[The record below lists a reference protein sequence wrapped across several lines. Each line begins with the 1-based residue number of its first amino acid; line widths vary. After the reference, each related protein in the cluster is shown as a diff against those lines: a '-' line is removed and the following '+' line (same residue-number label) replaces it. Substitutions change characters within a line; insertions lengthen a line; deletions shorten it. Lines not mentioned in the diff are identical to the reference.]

1 MRFPGSRKTKHYFP
15 VNSEGRVPFDY
26 NTDGMSGNYIV
37 GVDQLIVDI
46 EAHVS
51 DEFLIKHDIPKG
63 ESIVCADGVV
73 DKLIA
78 SFDDSVQV
86 AGEYAGGAIGNTLHN
101 FSVLADNRSVAF
113 GTISFGSRTYF

>member
-1 MRFPGSRKTKHYFP
+1 
-15 VNSEGRVPFDY
+15 
-26 NTDGMSGNYIV
+26 MSGNYIV

-113 GTISFGSRTYF
+113 GTISKNISVGDYAFTYLLNKQSR